1 LVAARG
7 EASVLAHYRAVRSM
21 RWADAFELSFGQT
34 PAAFEAA
41 FVEFLQRPPA
51 EQLRILPSEAGVL
64 PEASCLD

>member
-1 LVAARG
+1 
-7 EASVLAHYRAVRSM
+7 M